1 MKKGGKKVKLDLRE
15 LLAGTVKEVPFSF
28 DFASPQEQDL
38 FGTLQGVRFT
48 APLAVDGAVVNSAG
62 YIRLTL
68 SLSADYVAPCARCL
82 RDVSG
87 SFSLP
92 LEKTVVSAEQ
102 AQTMDEDTLDD
113 YLVAADGFLN
123 LEDPLLDLLYMEFPQ
138 KILCDEDCKGLC
150 SICGQN
156 LNDKECNCKPAP
168 DPRLAPLQAMLD
180 ELRAKE
186 SENRN

>member
-1 MKKGGKKVKLDLRE
+1 MKLDLRE

-28 DFASPQEQDL
+28 DFTAPQEQDL
-38 FGTLQGVRFT
+38 FGTLQSVRFT
-48 APLAVDGAVVNSAG
+48 APLAVEGAVTNAAG

-102 AQTMDEDTLDD
+102 AQNMDEDTLDD
-113 YLVAADGFLN
+113 YLVAADGFLC

-156 LNDKECNCKPAP
+156 LNEKECNCKPAP

-186 SENRN
+186 SQNQN

>member
-1 MKKGGKKVKLDLRE
+1 MKLDLRE

-28 DFASPQEQDL
+28 ALPSPEKESL
-38 FGTLQGVRFT
+38 FGILQDVRFT
-48 APLAVDGAVVNSAG
+48 APLAVEGAVVNSAG
-62 YIRLTL
+62 YIRLSLT
-68 SLSADYVAPCARCL
+68 LSADYVVPCARCL

-102 AQTMDEDTLDD
+102 AQNMDEDTLDD
-113 YLVAADGFLN
+113 YLVAADGFLS
-123 LEDPLLDLLYMEFPQ
+123 LQEPLLDLLYMEFPQ

-150 SICGQN
+150 SICGQT
-156 LNDKECNCKPAP
+156 LNEKECSCKPAP

-186 SENRN
+186 SQDQE